1 MSLLL
6 KCPPQIP
13 RPGAATEYWSDLRMS
28 RTLGP
33 HIGGRTEKNH
43 GIMAPIPVV
52 SRLSSDIVVLE
63 IGTND
68 LSSLSPEVV
77 CSQIEE
83 LVVLLREAYK
93 VKVVCVCLVTP
104 RWRNRH
110 FNITRLI
117 LNNYLM
123 VVLEYILKVFSWPH
137 RVFTQP

>member
-1 MSLLL
+1 M
-6 KCPPQIP
+6 PPPPHKFRGLAPPLNI
-13 RPGAATEYWSDLRMS
+13 DLRMS

-77 CSQIEE
+77 GLQIEE

-117 LNNYLM
+117 LNNYLT

-137 RVFTQP
+137 RGFTQP